1 MLLEA
6 REQAASMLQAHCV
19 LPDTTELVAPLGAD
33 CFNLQWSHES
43 MTNTLDYTGEVTL
56 YQPMARNII
65 KSV

>member
-33 CFNLQWSHES
+33 CFNLHES

-56 YQPMARNII
+56 YQPMAGRNII